1 MTADGASL
9 REGGGD
15 AATPNGSASLD
26 VQAYI
31 PRYTKAPADTVQNKS
46 L

>member
-1 MTADGASL
+1 MAADGASL

-15 AATPNGSASLD
+15 AATHNSPASLD

-31 PRYTKAPADTVQNKS
+31 PRYPKAPADTVQNKS